1 MHRLSL
7 WAALHALLLP
17 TIVAATNDIAL
28 SSFTPRIDKLPALCQ
43 TVYDTRIQGCS
54 SSDFNPA
61 NLCSQGCLNG
71 LAKIGDSVKSACSRV
86 DVGETSIIG
95 VFQNDIG
102 IPALCPNNRNA
113 PSTTA
118 EPPKTTAQTSTRPTT
133 TRPSTSTGTSTSTD
147 ATTQTSSSPS
157 SSATP
162 SSSSTSSGL
171 ATDPNASTTTLATST
186 TVAAP
191 SPAPESTQRGGS
203 QLSNPDSGG
212 GSPFDVV
219 ASGSGS
225 RLRHATLGLA
235 AAMLLAVGG
244 AQV

>member
-54 SSDFNPA
+54 SSDFDPA

-133 TRPSTSTGTSTSTD
+133 TRPSTSTSTG
-147 ATTQTSSSPS
+147 ATTQTSKSPS

-162 SSSSTSSGL
+162 SVSSTSSGL

-219 ASGSGS
+219 AAGSGS

>member
-1 MHRLSL
+1 MHHLSL

-54 SSDFNPA
+54 SSDFNSA

-102 IPALCPNNRNA
+102 IAALCPNNRNA
-113 PSTTA
+113 PSTTTEA
-118 EPPKTTAQTSTRPTT
+118 PKTTAQTSTRPTT
-133 TRPSTSTGTSTSTD
+133 RPSTSTATSTGTSTD
-147 ATTQTSSSPS
+147 ATTQTSTSPS

-162 SSSSTSSGL
+162 SPSSTSSSDL
-171 ATDPNASTTTLATST
+171 DTDPDDSTATST
-186 TVAAP
+186 PVAAP
-191 SPAPESTQRGGS
+191 SPAPESTQRGGG

-219 ASGSGS
+219 AAGSGS

-235 AAMLLAVGG
+235 AAVLLAVGG